1 MEYQMMDYRYI
12 FLKEEAK
19 YCSLEY
25 RTVKLLKEREETF
38 QNRRLSMIQVG
49 DENGGKKIVEGNN
62 GGKRQ
67 NSREDDLIYFDSQLN
82 VW

>member
-1 MEYQMMDYRYI
+1 MDCRYI
-12 FLKEEAK
+12 FLKEKAK

-25 RTVKLLKEREETF
+25 IIVKLLKERRQETF
-38 QNRRLSMIQVG
+38 RNRRLSMIQED
-49 DENGGKKIVEGNN
+49 DENEGRKIVEENR

>member
-1 MEYQMMDYRYI
+1 MMDYRYI

-25 RTVKLLKEREETF
+25 RIVKLLKERQETF
-38 QNRRLSMIQVG
+38 RNRRLSMIQED
-49 DENGGKKIVEGNN
+49 DENEGRKIVEENR